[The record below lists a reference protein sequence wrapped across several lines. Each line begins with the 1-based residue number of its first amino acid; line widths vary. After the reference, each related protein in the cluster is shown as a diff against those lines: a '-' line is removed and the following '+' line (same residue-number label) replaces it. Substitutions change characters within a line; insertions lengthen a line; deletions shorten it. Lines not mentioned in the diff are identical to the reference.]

1 MNKEKSRD
9 DQIFAAIKDKLNDSE
24 YMQTALT
31 QVLNKVAAMTPEE
44 LHQAT
49 LEAMQNLIKMQN
61 SIKKYI

>member
-9 DQIFAAIKDKLNDSE
+9 DQILTAIKDKLNDSE

-44 LHQAT
+44 LHQAS
-49 LEAMQNLIKMQN
+49 LEAMQTLSQMHNFV
-61 SIKKYI
+61 KKYI